1 MKKRTV
7 VEIAMEIALTPE
19 ILKGIEDRMEL
30 YAAIRTAM
38 STSVGGIGP
47 LLRERTIAQAELGAN
62 VIGITLLY
70 DRVWVQRW
78 HAWGQFYLEKGDSAA
93 YVKPLLKKMD
103 KSLSITMPDEMVEK
117 VHIWVAE
124 YGKAK
129 VYFLDS
135 PKVANIV
142 YPGPEDAPVEAE
154 DTHRWASDARIKQ
167 SWFLGRGS
175 LALLKMLDVKP
186 DVIVLS
192 ETPTLFG
199 FHDLVND
206 GLDKEALFKDTKYIF
221 NDHTPMEYAH
231 PVWSTKIAKD
241 FKIKSEYYK
250 NLSSYKD
257 NPDKIDITQ
266 LLVNACDGVYGVSKR
281 HGEVMRNMHT
291 LAPYA
296 EKIETITNGVSRNIW
311 QADIFREYKK
321 MTDEE
326 VLDAKKREK
335 EKLVDW
341 MWHRY
346 KFSSKWRQ
354 LKKDSPI
361 VLWMRRVTGY
371 KRLDILK
378 EIVVN
383 SDSRHRLVNLGI
395 TMLLGGRIHQNDA
408 HSDWVV
414 FELLDIIQ
422 KYPELEDSL
431 ILLDNFNVYEAPR
444 LYRGVD
450 AAIMISDQG
459 REASATGF
467 MKAQLNGA
475 MVIATDDGAVP
486 ESVCFYP
493 VRGEASNGVYNKGPE
508 TIHPNGFLVEY
519 HHGHPTA
526 NGLLTALEEFKK
538 VYDDPTKRVEMMRA
552 SLDQSPKIDIM
563 RTAKEM
569 LDLYSRL

>member
-1 MKKRTV
+1 MAMKTV
-7 VEIAMEIALTPE
+7 VEVAMEIALTPE
-19 ILKGIEDRMEL
+19 ILKGIEDRMGL
-30 YAAIRTAM
+30 YAAIRSAM

-47 LLRERTIAQAELGAN
+47 LLRERIIAQAELGAN

-70 DRVWVQRW
+70 DKVWVQRW
-78 HAWGQFYLEKGDSAA
+78 HFWGQFYLEKGDSAA
-93 YVKPLLKKMD
+93 YVKPLFKKMD
-103 KSLSITMPDEMVEK
+103 KSLLITMPDETVEK
-117 VHIWVAE
+117 VTVWVAE
-124 YGKAK
+124 YRKAK

-135 PKVANIV
+135 PRIANIV
-142 YPGPEDAPVEAE
+142 YPGPEDAPVEVE
-154 DTHRWASDARIKQ
+154 DANRWASDARIRQ
-167 SWFLGRGS
+167 SWLLGRGS
-175 LALLKMLDVKP
+175 LMLLKMLNIKP

-192 ETPTLFG
+192 ETPTLFA

-206 GLDKEALFKDTKYIF
+206 GLDKEDLFRDTKYIF

-231 PVWSTKIAKD
+231 PVWSTKIAED
-241 FKIKSEYYK
+241 YKIKPKYYK
-250 NLSSYKD
+250 NLPSFRD
-257 NPDKIDITQ
+257 NPDRIDITQ
-266 LLVNACDGVYGVSKR
+266 LLINACSGVFGVSKR
-281 HGEVMRNMHT
+281 HGEVMRNMST
-291 LAPYA
+291 LAPYRD
-296 EKIETITNGVSRNIW
+296 KIETITNGVSRDIW
-311 QADIFREYKK
+311 QAEVFKGYKD

-326 VLDAKKREK
+326 LLDAKKMEK

-354 LKKDSPI
+354 TKKERPI

-383 SDSRHRLVNLGI
+383 NDFRQHLVDLGI

-422 KYPELEDSL
+422 KYPELEDNL

-444 LYRGVD
+444 LYKGVD
-450 AAIMISDQG
+450 AAIMISNQG

-475 MVIATDDGAVP
+475 IIIATDDGAIP
-486 ESVCFYP
+486 ESVFFYNRCP
-493 VRGEASNGVYNKGPE
+493 TGVQ
-508 TIHPNGFLVEY
+508 PNGFLVEY
-519 HHGHPTA
+519 HDGQPTA

-538 VYDDPTKRVEMMRA
+538 VYDNPHERVKMIRA
-552 SLDQSPKIDIM
+552 SLEQSPKIDIM

-569 LDLYSRL
+569 LDLYSRM